1 MMKFIGLISFF
12 ILLSSGLKAPDLET
26 VRLNYEKGIEDEK
39 ICNEM
44 IAILEKEKG
53 NSATLLAYLGGYQSM
68 RATHVFNPISK
79 LNTFKEGKKN
89 IEQALVKAPNNVEIR
104 FIRLSVQKKSPPFL
118 GYNNRIQE
126 DSDFIMK
133 NKEKIQ
139 SEVLKKQVENL
150 LKSD

>member
-1 MMKFIGLISFF
+1 MMKFFGLISFLV
-12 ILLSSGLKAPDLET
+12 LLSSSLKTPDLET
-26 VRLNYEKGIEDEK
+26 IRLNYEKGIENEK

-44 IAILEKEKG
+44 IAILEKEKD
-53 NSATLLAYLGGYQSM
+53 NSATFLAYLGGYQSLH
-68 RATHVFNPISK
+68 ATHVFNPISK

-89 IEQALVKAPNNVEIR
+89 IEQALLKAPENVEIR

-126 DSDFIMK
+126 DTDFIIK
-133 NKEKIQ
+133 NKAKIQ

-150 LKSD
+150 LMSE